1 MHAVRITVICE
12 ECVRIEYAPRGKFC
26 DHPSLFAI
34 NGPAGDPEIARVVGG
49 GAVAFASKTTAADV
63 GSPPIVVSTKRL
75 TLTYTPDGS
84 PPHPGNMHALV
95 VHPSPP
101 RNVAQRDG
109 RVFWTPG
116 ASNLH
121 NLGGTL
127 STLDGLRG
135 EHPTG
140 EGLLARDGWHVVD
153 DSTRHLLIDEW
164 AATRESAG
172 LDENTDWY
180 LFAYGDDYGAA
191 LRALA
196 VIAGRVPMP
205 RKYALGAWYSRYWP
219 YTSGEFRGIVDEF
232 EVHGFPLDVLVLDM
246 DWHKPGWTGWSW
258 NCELLP
264 DAEELVAWLH
274 ARGLAVTLN
283 LHPADG
289 VGPHEDRYAEFMR
302 AIGREPDGKTVP
314 FDAGDRRYM
323 RALFEKVHAPLERA
337 VPSHPTSDIAHL
349 ASVDFWWVDWQQD
362 RFVRS
367 IPGLTNLRWLNHLYF
382 QHTSRAATQTDP
394 GQRGLS
400 FSRWAGDEGG
410 ADAGTEWGSPATGGW
425 GDHRYPI
432 HFSGDAHTGWEMLAF
447 QVPFTVAAGNIGCF
461 YWSHDI
467 GGHFGP
473 RLEETTTRWVQ
484 FGALSAALRLH
495 SARTAT
501 LDRRPWTYEQ
511 RFCDAMR
518 GAFDLRAR
526 LMPYLYTCARA
537 CHEQMLPLLRPMYLA
552 APREERAY
560 RVHGQYMLGDDLL
573 CAPIVSR
580 GLGERCVST
589 QYVWFPSV
597 ARASRPCSSRGMGLP
612 AHDSGA
618 SPERTAAQPEAK
630 EDGQDA
636 RATDLASGWYNLL
649 TGERHEP
656 GEEAIVA
663 APIEQMPLFVRAG
676 ALLPAQLSTHRMATE
691 PLSTLVLHTFPG
703 AHEDRVE
710 SFLYEDDGISCVHER
725 GESASTLL
733 VAQWRHEKAG
743 ASDRRMLTATIGP
756 TVGRFAG
763 QISRRAYQIRIGS
776 VHRPI
781 ECSLN
786 GKPAQWTFDGEQLGG
801 LLIID
806 VPASDIRVPLVIRA
820 LFEPSDPR
828 LIAHRVRLSNLGAAI
843 GEEVGTAH
851 LQDALLASIAALP
864 AANSSLDHRAALL
877 AIGAGIGVAAED
889 HTVRLIDTLGWV
901 DPGSV
906 RAQVIDRLGTHETV
920 LADVAPTLAPTAAHA
935 RAATIQTPQT
945 SLHSPPTGLRLSR
958 LVRLHFK
965 LRGTPMML
973 ERTVATAITPL
984 SMFAVAG
991 PFGWDWR
998 SAIVDVTEAPERSP
1012 LDPNARFIGRVGAAF
1027 GWASAVA
1034 GPKWP
1039 VDLRASLHA
1048 RGGLAYAATIVLS
1061 PREQAATLHFS
1072 AGDKL
1077 EAFLNGVKVLTL
1089 DDHSTHGAIEP
1100 RATVTLRAGRNEL
1113 LIKLSDGGGGW
1124 GFHASIEADD
1134 AVTHQPLV

>member
-12 ECVRIEYAPRGKFC
+12 ECVRIEFAPHGKFC
-26 DHPSLFAI
+26 DFPSLFAI
-34 NGPAGDPEIARVVGG
+34 NGPAGDPEIARAVGS
-49 GAVAFASKTTAADV
+49 VAFASKTTAADS
-63 GSPPIVVSTKRL
+63 GSPPIVVSTKRF
-75 TLTYTPDGS
+75 TLMYTPDGR
-84 PPHPGNMHALV
+84 PPHAGNMHAIIQ
-95 VHPSPP
+95 HASPP
-101 RNVAQRDG
+101 RDVPLRRG
-109 RVFWTPG
+109 GVLWTPG

-135 EHPTG
+135 SHPIG

-153 DSTRHLLIDEW
+153 DSARHLLVDEW
-164 AATRESAG
+164 AATRESVG

-219 YTSGEFRGIVDEF
+219 YTSDEFRGIVDEF

-258 NCELLP
+258 NRELLP
-264 DAEELVAWLH
+264 DAEDLVAWLH

-302 AIGREPDGKTVP
+302 AIGRVPDGTTVP

-323 RALFEKVHAPLERA
+323 RALFEKVHAPLERSSA
-337 VPSHPTSDIAHL
+337 LHPTSDIARPT
-349 ASVDFWWVDWQQD
+349 SIDFWWVDWQQG
-362 RFVRS
+362 RIVRS

-382 QHTSRAATQTDP
+382 QHTSRAATPADP

-410 ADAGTEWGSPATGGW
+410 VDSGTEWGSPATGGW

-484 FGALSAALRLH
+484 FGALSAVLRLH

-501 LDRRPWTYEQ
+501 LDRRPWTYEP

-518 GAFDLRAR
+518 SAFDLRAR

-537 CHEQMLPLLRPMYLA
+537 CHQQMLPLLRPMYLA

-560 RVHGQYMLGDDLL
+560 CVPGQYMLGDELI

-580 GLGERCVST
+580 GLGELCIATR
-589 QYVWFPSV
+589 YVWFPPV
-597 ARASRPCSSRGMGLP
+597 AQASRPCS
-612 AHDSGA
+612 
-618 SPERTAAQPEAK
+618 
-630 EDGQDA
+630 
-636 RATDLASGWYNLL
+636 GWYNLF

-663 APIEQMPLFVRAG
+663 APIEQTPIFVRAG
-676 ALLPAQLSTHRMATE
+676 TLLPGQPSTHRMATE
-691 PLSTLVLHTFPG
+691 PLGTLVLHTFPG
-703 AHEDRVE
+703 AHEERVE
-710 SFLYEDDGISCVHER
+710 SQVYEDDGISCGHER
-725 GESASTLL
+725 GECAITPL
-733 VAQWRHEKAG
+733 VADWRHETNAG
-743 ASDRRMLTATIGP
+743 ANRITLDATIGP
-756 TVGRFAG
+756 MAGRFAG
-763 QISRRAYQIRIGS
+763 QVSRRAYQIRIGG

-781 ECSLN
+781 ECLVN
-786 GKPAQWTFDGEQLGG
+786 GAPAPWTFDAEQLGG
-801 LLIID
+801 LLVID
-806 VPASDIRVPLVIRA
+806 VSASDIRAPLGISA
-820 LFEPSDPR
+820 SLATSDQR
-828 LIAHRVRLSNLGAAI
+828 LVAHRVRLSNLGAAI
-843 GEEVGTAH
+843 DTEISTAH
-851 LQDALLASIAALP
+851 LKDALLAAFAALP
-864 AANSSLDHRAALL
+864 ADNSSLDHRASLL
-877 AIGAGIGVAAED
+877 AIGAGIRMAVED
-889 HTVRLIDTLGWV
+889 HTIRFIDTLGWV
-901 DPGSV
+901 DAGGV
-906 RAQVIDRLGTHETV
+906 RAQVIDRLGTRETV
-920 LADVAPTLAPTAAHA
+920 LADVAPTLMPTAAHA
-935 RAATIQTPQT
+935 RAATIHTPLT
-945 SLHSPPTGLRLSR
+945 PLESPPTGLRLSR
-958 LVRLHFK
+958 IVRLRFK
-965 LRGTPMML
+965 LHGTPMML
-973 ERTVATAITPL
+973 EQTVAAAITPL
-984 SMFAVAG
+984 SMFSVAG

-998 SAIVDVTEAPERSP
+998 SAIADVTEAPERGP
-1012 LDPNARFIGRVGAAF
+1012 LDLNARFVGRGGVECGWTSAAK
-1027 GWASAVA
+1027 

-1048 RGGLAYAATIVLS
+1048 RGGLAYAASIVLS
-1061 PREQAATLHFS
+1061 PREQPATLHFA

-1077 EAFLNGVKVLTL
+1077 EAFLNGAKVLTL

-1100 RATVTLRAGRNEL
+1100 RATVVLCSGRNEL

-1124 GFHASIEADD
+1124 GFHASIEAEE
-1134 AVTHQPLV
+1134 AVTHQTLA

>member
-12 ECVRIEYAPRGKFC
+12 ECVRIEYAPQGKFC

-34 NGPAGDPEIARVVGG
+34 NGPAGDPEIARAVGS
-49 GAVAFASKTTAADV
+49 VAFASKATSADV
-63 GSPPIVVSTKRL
+63 GSPSIVVSTQRFV
-75 TLTYTPDGS
+75 LTYTPDGN
-84 PPHPGNMHALV
+84 PPHPGNMHAIV
-95 VHPSPP
+95 QHASPP
-101 RNVAQRDG
+101 ADVPLRDG
-109 RVFWTPG
+109 QVLWMPG
-116 ASNLH
+116 ANNVH

-153 DSTRHLLIDEW
+153 DSTRHLLIDDW
-164 AATRESAG
+164 AATRQSVG
-172 LDENTDWY
+172 LHENTDWY
-180 LFAYGDDYGAA
+180 LFGYGDDYGAA

-219 YTSGEFRGIVDEF
+219 YTSDEFRGIVDEF

-258 NCELLP
+258 NRELLP
-264 DAEELVAWLH
+264 DAEDLVAWLH

-323 RALFEKVHAPLERA
+323 RALFEKIHAPLERA
-337 VPSHPTSDIAHL
+337 APSHPTSDIAHPT
-349 ASVDFWWVDWQQD
+349 SVDFWWVDWQQD

-461 YWSHDI
+461 YWSHDV

-501 LDRRPWTYEQ
+501 LDRRPWTYEP

-560 RVHGQYMLGDDLL
+560 CVPGQYMLGDDLL

-580 GLGERCVST
+580 GLGQRCVAT
-589 QYVWFPSV
+589 QYVWFPV
-597 ARASRPCSSRGMGLP
+597 ARASRPWSSRGMGLP
-612 AHDSGA
+612 AHASGA
-618 SPERTAAQPEAK
+618 SPERTAAQLEA
-630 EDGQDA
+630 EEHMQYA
-636 RATDLASGWYNLL
+636 RPTGAWYNLL

-676 ALLPAQLSTHRMATE
+676 ALLPAQPSTHRMTTE

-703 AHEDRVE
+703 AHEERVE
-710 SFLYEDDGISCVHER
+710 SFLYEDDGISCGHER
-725 GESASTLL
+725 GEFATTHLI
-733 VAQWRHEKAG
+733 ARWRHEKDAG
-743 ASDRRMLTATIGP
+743 ANQITLDATIGQV
-756 TVGRFAG
+756 TGRFAG
-763 QISRRAYQIRIGS
+763 QVSRRAYLIRIGG

-781 ECSLN
+781 DCTAN
-786 GKPAQWTFDGEQLGG
+786 GAPAQWTFDAEQLGG
-801 LLIID
+801 LLIIN
-806 VPASDIRVPLVIRA
+806 VPASDIRASLVICA
-820 LFEPSDPR
+820 SFEPSDPR
-828 LIAHRVRLSNLGAAI
+828 RIAHRVRLSNLGAAI
-843 GEEVGTAH
+843 NEEVGTAH
-851 LQDALLASIAALP
+851 LCDALLAALAALP
-864 AANSSLDHRAALL
+864 ADVSSLDHRAALL
-877 AIGAGIGVAAED
+877 SIGAGIGVAAEN
-889 HTVRLIDTLGWV
+889 HTVRFIDTLGWV
-901 DPGSV
+901 DSGSV
-906 RAQVIDRLGTHETV
+906 RARVIDRLGTHERV
-920 LADVAPTLAPTAAHA
+920 LADVAPALTPTAAHA

-965 LRGTPMML
+965 LHGTPMML
-973 ERTVATAITPL
+973 ERTIATAITPL
-984 SMFAVAG
+984 NMFSVAG

-998 SAIVDVTEAPERSP
+998 SAIVDVTEAPERGT
-1012 LDPNARFIGRVGAAF
+1012 LDPNARFVGRDGAVF
-1027 GWASAVA
+1027 GWTIAAK

-1048 RGGLAYAATIVLS
+1048 RGGLGYAASIVLS
-1061 PREQAATLHFS
+1061 PREQPATLHFA

-1077 EAFLNGVKVLTL
+1077 EAFLDGVKVLTL
-1089 DDHSTHGAIEP
+1089 DDHGAHGATEP
-1100 RATVTLRAGRNEL
+1100 RVKVALRAGRNEL
-1113 LIKLSDGGGGW
+1113 LVKLSDGGGGW
-1124 GFHASIEADD
+1124 GFHASIDAEE
-1134 AVTHQPLV
+1134 AVTHQALA

>member
-1 MHAVRITVICE
+1 MHAVRITVISE
-12 ECVRIEYAPRGKFC
+12 ECVRIEYAPQGKFC

-34 NGPAGDPEIARVVGG
+34 NGPAGDLEIARAAGS
-49 GAVAFASKTTAADV
+49 VAFASKTTAADA
-63 GSPPIVVSTKRL
+63 GSPPIVVRTRRFAL
-75 TLTYTPDGS
+75 AYTPDGR
-84 PPHPGNMHALV
+84 PPHAGNMHALI

-101 RNVAQRDG
+101 PNVTQREG
-109 RVFWTPG
+109 RVLWTPE
-116 ASNLH
+116 ARNLH

-135 EHPTG
+135 AHPIG

-153 DSTRHLLIDEW
+153 DSARHLLIDEW
-164 AATRESAG
+164 AVTRESAG
-172 LDENTDWY
+172 LHQGTDWY

-196 VIAGRVPMP
+196 VIAGRVPML

-219 YTSGEFRGIVDEF
+219 YTSDEFRGIVDEF

-258 NCELLP
+258 NRELLP
-264 DAEELVAWLH
+264 DAEDLVAWLH

-323 RALFEKVHAPLERA
+323 RALFDKVHAPLERMTS
-337 VPSHPTSDIAHL
+337 SHATSGIAHPP
-349 ASVDFWWVDWQQD
+349 SVDFWWVDWQQS

-382 QHTSRAATQTDP
+382 GHASRPATATDP
-394 GQRGLS
+394 GLRGLS

-432 HFSGDAHTGWEMLAF
+432 HFSGDAHTGWDMLAF

-473 RLEETTTRWVQ
+473 RLEETTTRWIQ

-501 LDRRPWTYEQ
+501 LDRRPWTYES

-537 CHEQMLPLLRPMYLA
+537 CHEQMVPLLRPMYLA

-560 RVHGQYMLGDDLL
+560 RVPGQYTLGDDLL

-580 GLGERCVST
+580 GLGERCVAT
-589 QYVWFPSV
+589 QYVWFPSAARV
-597 ARASRPCSSRGMGLP
+597 SRTRAS
-612 AHDSGA
+612 ADDA
-618 SPERTAAQPEAK
+618 SATEKKR
-630 EDGQDA
+630 GQDVH
-636 RATDLASGWYNLL
+636 ATDLASGWYNLL

-663 APIEQMPLFVRAG
+663 APIEQTPVFVRAG
-676 ALLPAQLSTHRMATE
+676 ALLPAQPSTHRMTTE
-691 PLSTLVLHTFPG
+691 PLGTLVLHAFPG
-703 AHEDRVE
+703 AHDERVE
-710 SFLYEDDGISCVHER
+710 SSLYEDDGISCAHER
-725 GESASTLL
+725 GESATTALIAHWRHGKDAGANRSTL
-733 VAQWRHEKAG
+733 
-743 ASDRRMLTATIGP
+743 TAAIGP
-756 TVGRFAG
+756 AIGGFDG
-763 QISRRAYQIRIGS
+763 QVSRRSCQIRIGG

-781 ECSLN
+781 ECSAN
-786 GKPAQWTFDGEQLGG
+786 GAPARWTFDPEQLGG
-801 LLIID
+801 LLVID
-806 VPASDIRVPLVIRA
+806 VPASDIRLPLAVHA
-820 LFEPSDPR
+820 SFEPSDPR
-828 LIAHRVRLSNLGAAI
+828 LVSHRVRLSNLGAAI
-843 GEEVGTAH
+843 DTEVGTAH
-851 LQDALLASIAALP
+851 LKDALLASIARLP
-864 AANSSLDHRAALL
+864 ADNSSLDHRAALL

-889 HTVRLIDTLGWV
+889 HTVRFTDTLGWV
-901 DPGSV
+901 DSDSV
-906 RAQVIDRLGTHETV
+906 RAQVIDRIGTREIL
-920 LADVAPTLAPTAAHA
+920 LADFVPALESTAARA
-935 RAATIQTPQT
+935 RAATIETPT
-945 SLHSPPTGLRLSR
+945 TPLDSPPTGLRLSR
-958 LVRLHFK
+958 IVRLHFK
-965 LRGTPMML
+965 LHGTPMML
-973 ERTVATAITPL
+973 ERTIATAITPL
-984 SMFAVAG
+984 SMFSVAG

-998 SAIVDVTEAPERSP
+998 HAIVDVAEAPERGP
-1012 LDPNARFIGRVGAAF
+1012 LDPNARFAGCDGAVF
-1027 GWASAVA
+1027 GWAVAAA

-1039 VDLRASLHA
+1039 VDLRASLNT

-1061 PREQAATLHFS
+1061 PCEQFATLHVS

-1089 DDHSTHGAIEP
+1089 DDHSAHGAIEP

-1124 GFHASIEADD
+1124 GFHASIEAGD
-1134 AVTHQPLV
+1134 AITHEPLA